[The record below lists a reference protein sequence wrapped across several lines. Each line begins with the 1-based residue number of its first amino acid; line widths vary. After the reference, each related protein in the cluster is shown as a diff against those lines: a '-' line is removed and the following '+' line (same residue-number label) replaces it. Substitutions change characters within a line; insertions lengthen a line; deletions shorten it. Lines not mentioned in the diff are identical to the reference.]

1 MRRAHGQPVAV
12 SSRATRCALVAFVS
26 LAIFAGVAAAASAC
40 AQDVIDDW
48 ADNGIVDGTYAPKC
62 YENAIAE
69 LPEDLRSYSSA
80 ADDINRALQQA
91 LLREAPPSTQ
101 DSGSSAPS
109 VEESDAGGEAPAEEP
124 DTDEGEEEEKAAA
137 SPAETEP
144 PPPDDPSVASDDAVA
159 SAAGVQLGEGGDTL
173 PLPVILLLVLVGV
186 AIVSAVAIL
195 GLRGLKERRAGRE

>member
-26 LAIFAGVAAAASAC
+26 LAIFAGGAAAASAC
-40 AQDVIDDW
+40 AQDVIGDW
-48 ADNGIVDGTYAPKC
+48 ADNGIVDGTYAPEC

-80 ADDINRALQQA
+80 ADDISRALQQA
-91 LLREAPPSTQ
+91 LLRDAPPNTE

-109 VEESDAGGEAPAEEP
+109 VEESDSGGEAPAEEP
-124 DTDEGEEEEKAAA
+124 DGGEGDEAAA

-144 PPPDDPSVASDDAVA
+144 PPPPEDPSVATDDPVA
-159 SAAGVQLGEGGDTL
+159 SAAGAELGDGGGGL
-173 PLPVILLLVLVGV
+173 PLPVILLLVLVGI
-186 AIVSAVAIL
+186 AIASALAIL
-195 GLRGLKERRAGRE
+195 GIRGLKERRAGRE